1 MSGYLALGYEMC
13 TEYTYPESEN
23 TSAGILN
30 IANCV
35 YGIILVI
42 TLGILLET
50 YGDIPVHAGLCS
62 ALLLGFITTV
72 LTKDEQRRQDA
83 RRKAQYEGIA
93 RSDDL
98 AEGNNLIYD
107 INW

>member
-23 TSAGILN
+23 TSVGILN
-30 IANCV
+30 IASSI

-42 TLGILLET
+42 TLGILLKA

-72 LTKDEQRRQDA
+72 LTKDVQRRQDA
-83 RRKAQYEGIA
+83 RKKAQYEGIA
-93 RSDDL
+93 KNDDL
-98 AEGNNLIYD
+98 AEGNNLLYD
-107 INW
+107 IN